1 MLLLTVFDVVI
12 QGQEYSDNDVFRSV
26 VISNVC
32 VGMLCFGVNF
42 SV

>member
-1 MLLLTVFDVVI
+1 MLFHTVFDVVI
-12 QGQEYSDNDVFRSV
+12 QGQDSDNDVFKSV

-32 VGMLCFGVNF
+32 VGMFCFGVNF